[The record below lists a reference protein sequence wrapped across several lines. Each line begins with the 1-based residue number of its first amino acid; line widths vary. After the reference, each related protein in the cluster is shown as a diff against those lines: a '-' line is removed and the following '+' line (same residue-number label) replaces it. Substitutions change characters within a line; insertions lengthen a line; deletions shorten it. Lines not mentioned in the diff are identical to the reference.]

1 MALAQYD
8 DLFWYPSG
16 TLAAGIPARVFELS
30 SNTLAT
36 LWADAAGTIPLA
48 QPLTTTT
55 PAARL
60 TFWAEEGD
68 YWLHLDS
75 ETFKITVGGTPPLS
89 ELAEITMSTGVDAGG
104 EITANGVDPLAVDIA
119 AVRAFI
125 VDDVTDPLNPTITD
139 ITQPARTVQ
148 LDAAAQLR
156 SLTWWLMD
164 GTGALT
170 QQATTPTPLERRQF
184 VVLGRTFFNPIAGA
198 IIGSKSIHT
207 MLRQSGPQMVDLME
221 ALGPFSLTGNRIAP
235 VAASLQFT
243 KSDGLV
249 FIHSIAEDSTPWNP
263 HEGATPAQT
272 PAQFRRILRATA
284 APTPIVNTIDP
295 ANYDNGGVLTPVG
308 GGVNSSTIQRVFVTP
323 ADNTID
329 QISVQYGQT
338 VYSSLANALDAVGVG
353 TFIPNPGLAELSALI
368 GYIVVTRTA
377 TNLADTTQ
385 ARFINAGKFDTP

>member
-1 MALAQYD
+1 MVLAQYD
-8 DLFWYPSG
+8 DVFWYPSG
-16 TLAAGIPARVFELS
+16 TLATAIPARVFELS

-36 LWADAAGTIPLA
+36 LWADAAGTIPLP
-48 QPLTTTT
+48 QPLVTST
-55 PAARL
+55 PDARL

-75 ETFKITVGGTPPLS
+75 ETFRITVGGTPPPT
-89 ELAEITMSTGVDAGG
+89 ELAENTMSTGIAEGG
-104 EITANGVDPLAVDIA
+104 EITANGVDPIAVDIA
-119 AVRAFI
+119 AVHAFI
-125 VDDVTDPLNPTITD
+125 VDDVTDPLNPVITEV
-139 ITQPARTVQ
+139 IEPARTVQ

-156 SLTWWLMD
+156 GLTWWLMD
-164 GTGALT
+164 GTGALI
-170 QQATTPTPLERRQF
+170 QQATTPTALERRLF
-184 VVLGRTFFNPIAGA
+184 VVLGRTFFNPLSGT

-221 ALGPFSLTGNRIAP
+221 ALGPFSLTGNLITP
-235 VAASLQFT
+235 VAGTLRFDKTA
-243 KSDGLV
+243 GMV

-263 HEGATPAQT
+263 HEGATPAQA

-323 ADNTID
+323 ADNTVD

-338 VYSSLANALDAVGVG
+338 VYSSLTAALDGVGTG

-377 TNLADTTQ
+377 TDLADTTQ
-385 ARFINAGKFDTP
+385 ARFINAGKFDKP